1 MVTEPLIYWPALPAN
16 VRSVFG
22 GNLTLGATQFRF
34 REMTG
39 DAVAEK
45 NVDQGAEHLDEV
57 KQRYQLER
65 ERRLRPDGNEQ
76 YIEIEALKDF
86 DTDPYTPVVER
97 APMTV
102 STDVVVI
109 GAGWGGMTTAA
120 FLRKNGVDDFRIIDK
135 AGDFGGTWYWN
146 RYPGCMCDVESYIYL
161 PLLEETGYVPT
172 KKYAHAPEVF
182 AYAQLLAKKF
192 DLYERAM
199 FQTTV
204 ESAVWNEDLQ
214 RWIIDTNRGDRIEC
228 RFFVICGGVLHK
240 AKLPNIPGIEMYQ
253 GDAFH
258 TSRWDY
264 DVTGGGPEEP
274 MDGLSDKVVGIVGTG
289 ATAIQAV
296 PRLAEAS
303 KHLYVFQRT
312 PSTVSP
318 RNQQETDP
326 AWFAEMSSEP
336 GWQQRR
342 IENFCETVNGRQPG
356 EDLVSDGWTDLFK
369 EDLRRVPADEED
381 AKYLE
386 LLNLT
391 KMEEIRDRISS
402 IVSDPETAEKLKPWY
417 KVGCKRPC
425 FHDEFLPAFNRP
437 NVTLVDTDGRGIESV
452 TTNAVVAN
460 NREYPVDVLI
470 FASGFE
476 LLTFY
481 THRLGFDPKGS
492 GGVSLSDA
500 WAKGPSTLFGILS
513 RGFPNMFM
521 NSPIQGGQ
529 DVNFAFTL
537 TQTGKQIAYVISESL
552 QRNAKL
558 VQPSD
563 QAQRDW
569 FNVIVSTLQ
578 YYGLYLA
585 DCTPGYYTNE
595 GAPAGDYEMRIGA
608 YMGSACDWV
617 RILEEW
623 RQTGDLEGVE
633 LQD

>member
-1 MVTEPLIYWPALPAN
+1 MRAEVLFEPEQIEDD
-16 VRSVFG
+16 
-22 GNLTLGATQFRF
+22 TTQHER
-34 REMTG
+34 RQEGTMTK
-39 DAVAEK
+39 DD
-45 NVDQGAEHLDEV
+45 VDQGEKHIDEV
-57 KQRYQLER
+57 RKRYQQER
-65 ERRLRPDGNEQ
+65 ERRLRSDGNDQ
-76 YIEIEALKDF
+76 YVEIEALKDF
-86 DTDPYTPVVER
+86 DTDPYMPVVQRE
-97 APMTV
+97 PLKV
-102 STDVVVI
+102 STDVVII

-161 PLLEETGYVPT
+161 PLLEDTGYMPT
-172 KKYAHAPEVF
+172 KKYAHASEVF
-182 AYAQLLAKKF
+182 AYAQILAKKF
-192 DLYERAM
+192 DLYEQAI

-204 ESAVWNEDLQ
+204 ESAIWSEQLQ
-214 RWIIDTNRGDRIEC
+214 KWVIETNRGDRIEC

-240 AKLPNIPGIEMYQ
+240 AKLPDIPGIESFE

-264 DVTGGGPEEP
+264 SVTGGGPEEK
-274 MDGLSDKVVGIVGTG
+274 MDRLSDKVVGIVGTG
-289 ATAIQAV
+289 ATSIQAV
-296 PRLAEAS
+296 PKLAEAS

-318 RNQQETDP
+318 RNQRDTDP
-326 AWFAEMSSEP
+326 AWFARMSSRP

-342 IENFCETVNGRQPG
+342 TENFCETVNGRQPG
-356 EDLVSDGWTDLFK
+356 EDMVRDGWTHLFR

-381 AKYLE
+381 AHYLE
-386 LLNLT
+386 LLNLK
-391 KMEEIRDRISS
+391 KMDEIRERISN
-402 IVSDPETAEKLKPWY
+402 IVRDPETAERLKPWY

-425 FHDEFLPAFNRP
+425 FHDEYLPTFNRE
-437 NVTLVDTDGRGIESV
+437 NVTLVDTDGRGVESV
-452 TTNAVVAN
+452 SPGAVVAN
-460 NREYPVDVLI
+460 GREYPVDVLV

-481 THRLGFDPKGS
+481 THRLGFDPKGAD
-492 GGVSLSDA
+492 GVSLSDA
-500 WAKGPSTLFGILS
+500 WAKGPSTLFGIIS

-529 DVNFAFTL
+529 DTNFAFTL

-552 QRNAKL
+552 KRGAQH
-558 VQPSD
+558 VEPSE

-569 FNVIVSTLQ
+569 FDVISGTLL

-595 GAPAGDYEMRIGA
+595 GAPAGEYEMRIGA
-608 YMGSACDWV
+608 YMGTACEWL
-617 RILEEW
+617 RILERW
-623 RQTGDLEGVE
+623 RKTGDLAGLE
-633 LQD
+633 LRG

>member
-1 MVTEPLIYWPALPAN
+1 MDVGDRQE
-16 VRSVFG
+16 
-22 GNLTLGATQFRF
+22 
-34 REMTG
+34 
-39 DAVAEK
+39 DAVTQNDA
-45 NVDQGAEHLDEV
+45 NQNATHVNDV
-57 KQRYQLER
+57 RQRYQDER
-65 ERRLRPDGNEQ
+65 ERRLRADGNDQ
-76 YIEIEALKDF
+76 YVEIEALKDF
-86 DTDPYTPVVER
+86 DTDPYGPVVDR
-97 APMTV
+97 SPMVV
-102 STDVVVI
+102 STDVVII
-109 GAGWGGMTTAA
+109 GGGWGGMTTAA

-161 PLLEETGYVPT
+161 PLLEDTGYMPT
-172 KKYAHAPEVF
+172 KKYAHASEVF
-182 AYAQLLAKKF
+182 AYAQLLARKF
-192 DLYERAM
+192 DLYEKAI

-204 ESAVWNEDLQ
+204 ESAVWNEEIQ
-214 RWIIDTNRGDRIEC
+214 KWIIETDRGDRLEC
-228 RFFVICGGVLHK
+228 RYFVICGGVLHK
-240 AKLPNIPGIEMYQ
+240 AKLPNLPGIESFE

-264 DVTGGGPEEP
+264 AVTGGGPEEA
-274 MDGLSDKVVGIVGTG
+274 MDRLSDKVVGIIGTG
-289 ATAIQAV
+289 ATSIQAT
-296 PRLAEAS
+296 PKLAEAS

-318 RNQQETDP
+318 RNQRDTDP

-342 IENFCETVNGRQPG
+342 TENFCETVNGRQPN
-356 EDLVSDGWTDLFK
+356 EDLVGDGWTDLFRD
-369 EDLRRVPADEED
+369 DLRRVPVDEQD

-386 LLNLT
+386 LLNLK

-402 IVSDPETAEKLKPWY
+402 IVHDPATAESLKPWY

-425 FHDEFLPAFNRP
+425 FHDEYLPAFNRD
-437 NVTLVDTDGRGIESV
+437 NVTLVDTDGRGVEGVSARALI
-452 TTNAVVAN
+452 AN
-460 NREYPVDVLI
+460 GREYPVDVLV

-492 GGVSLSDA
+492 NGVSLSDA
-500 WAKGPSTLFGILS
+500 WAKGPSTLFGIIS

-529 DVNFAFTL
+529 DTNFAFTL

-552 QRNAKL
+552 KRGAQT
-558 VQPSD
+558 VEPTD
-563 QAQRDW
+563 QAEQDW
-569 FNVIVSTLQ
+569 FDVIGGTLL

-595 GAPAGDYEMRIGA
+595 GAPPGEYEMRIGA
-608 YMGSACDWV
+608 YMGSACDWL
-617 RILEEW
+617 RILEKW
-623 RQTGDLEGVE
+623 RQTGDLAGLE
-633 LQD
+633 LRN